1 MPFSLEPPKMISS
14 RWEKYFS
21 GEQSWD
27 LRREKGISFAREMD
41 FFCSK
46 LCALLSSLLLC
57 ASVNITASLR
67 FLQTF
72 HLKLFSSKEKFFL
85 REKLF
90 SKEKFFVFS
99 WWWKN
104 YLAVAAAAFLSCL
117 TACRRISPESG
128 RENKSGNWRIIRQES
143 RKESRREEKSGIIE
157 EVWLWKVRG
166 KCHLGY
172 PPLGDLPIQSS
183 VPHSLK
189 LQSWKPDFIS
199 NVHGKLLASLWVCGL
214 CAFLKVAVWADHLK
228 GLPVVDVNLA
238 DLQW

>member
-14 RWEKYFS
+14 RWEEYFS

-72 HLKLFSSKEKFFL
+72 HVKLFSSKEKFFS

-99 WWWKN
+99 WCWKN

-117 TACRRISPESG
+117 TACRRIFPESG
-128 RENKSGNWRIIRQES
+128 REEKSGYWRIIRQ
-143 RKESRREEKSGIIE
+143 ESRREEKSGIIQE
-157 EVWLWKVRG
+157 GWLWKIRG

-199 NVHGKLLASLWVCGL
+199 NVYESC
-214 CAFLKVAVWADHLK
+214 CVAHHLK